1 MMIKT
6 LKTII
11 LLGIIAASLVLP
23 LYALAQGDGISV
35 SKFELYYYE
44 GPKVETPYLLA
55 GKAYKATVEITMGEK
70 TPPNVKVIVATDL
83 AQYKGGQLFTVD
95 EAVNV
100 KWNYTSDKTG
110 IVIIANPGGRIKL
123 TLVGEIPEI
132 VTTRTVDGLTL
143 HFPVKM
149 SVIKVFYEN
158 NPANPIDAKTYEVI
172 DEVIEEYRKL
182 LNEKK
187 TLLQTEGADET
198 WLSMVKS
205 IIDEAERLANTGL
218 VEQARDLLNTIPSKP
233 VLKPPEGKES
243 LYYMIMGGLGIIV
256 IVGIVMWLRAT
267 GRAKMLEEKLHSIT
281 ADLEAL
287 SVRVEK
293 LDRRLGSELRDI
305 IEKAKASI

>member
-1 MMIKT
+1 MMTKT
-6 LKTII
+6 LKTIV

-55 GKAYKATVEITMGEK
+55 GKAYKAIVEITMGEK
-70 TPPNVKVIVATDL
+70 TPPNVKVIVTTDL

-95 EAVNV
+95 EAINV
-100 KWNYTSDKTG
+100 KWNYTSDRTG
-110 IVIIANPGGRIKL
+110 IVIIANPGGKIKL
-123 TLVGEIPEI
+123 TLVGEIPEV
-132 VTTRTVDGLTL
+132 VTMRTVDGLTL

-158 NPANPIDAKTYEVI
+158 NPSNPIDTKTYEVI

-187 TLLQTEGADET
+187 ALLQTEGADET

-233 VLKPPEGKES
+233 ILKPPEGKES

-293 LDRRLGSELRDI
+293 LDRKLGSELRDI

>member
-6 LKTII
+6 LKTIV
-11 LLGIIAASLVLP
+11 LLGIIAVSLVLP

-70 TPPNVKVIVATDL
+70 TPPKVKVIVATDL

-187 TLLQTEGADET
+187 ALLQTEGADET

>member
-187 TLLQTEGADET
+187 ALLQTEGADET

>member
-70 TPPNVKVIVATDL
+70 TPPNVRVIVATDL

-187 TLLQTEGADET
+187 ALLQTEGADET

>member
-1 MMIKT
+1 MMIKM

-187 TLLQTEGADET
+187 ALLQTEGADET

>member
-1 MMIKT
+1 MMIKM

-158 NPANPIDAKTYEVI
+158 NPGNPIDAKTYEVI

-198 WLSMVKS
+198 WLNMVKS

-218 VEQARDLLNTIPSKP
+218 VEQARDLLNTIPNKP
-233 VLKPPEGKES
+233 VLKPPEGEKS

-267 GRAKMLEEKLHSIT
+267 GKAKMLEEKLHSIT

-293 LDRRLGSELRDI
+293 LDKRLGSELRDI